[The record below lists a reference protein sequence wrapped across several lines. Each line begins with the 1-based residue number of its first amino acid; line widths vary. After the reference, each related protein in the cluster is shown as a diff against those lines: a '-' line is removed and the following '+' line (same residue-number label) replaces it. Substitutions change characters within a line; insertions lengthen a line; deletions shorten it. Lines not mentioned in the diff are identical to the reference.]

1 MDDLVDM
8 GASREE
14 AIRACRAE
22 LNDKSS
28 AWNFVEHVLSGHKLV
43 GKCCK

>member
-14 AIRACRAE
+14 AIKACRAE
-22 LNDKSS
+22 LNNKSS
-28 AWNFVEHVLSGHKLV
+28 AWNFVEHLLSGHKFL
-43 GKCCK
+43 GKGCK